1 MHPVVLGAV
10 DPTVS
15 VVQDGDGIET
25 VNVSFAAPTQPGETP
40 VVAWYEPL
48 HEVIGVWTPTGDTN
62 KGLEYEWDSGRTSRN
77 VFGAP
82 VFSFFGADDHARVTV
97 AVAETMHAVR
107 IRHGVHEE
115 DGTAHIR
122 VYLPVSPCVIRVD
135 RRRLPLADALAAT
148 TAWWDARRRHPVLAA
163 PNVARASFY
172 STWYSFHQ
180 DLDEAA
186 LREECRR
193 AAALGM
199 AGIIIDDGWQTDD
212 ATRGYA
218 TCGDWRPHPAKI
230 TDIAAFVAFA
240 HGLDLRVLLWFAVP
254 FVGHDSAAYATLRHA
269 ALRATTDHAWEQHD
283 RGWIVLDPRCPDAR
297 DHVVDAAVRAV
308 REWEVDGLKLDFV
321 DEFATGADTVPFDPT
336 RMDVGTVEEGADL
349 LLFTIRERLTAI
361 RPDVLIE
368 FRQQYVGPD
377 MRAYGNVFRANDCP
391 ASALANRVRTIDLR
405 LLSGSTAI
413 HSDMLMWHRED
424 SVESAALQFVSVLFS
439 APQLSVRLDAQSE
452 GQIAMIRWWLDVF
465 SRYRSVLHRGALR
478 VYGAAANYTRVETV
492 SDAVR
497 VVVLYG
503 EGFVEIGPDDVGR
516 QEVVVVNGS
525 GHRTVA
531 IGARAGGWNGTIH
544 DASGQV
550 IDRLTLT
557 TGAKH
562 HGYPV
567 RRYDR
572 LFSRWPEGAQ
582 RAGGMTG

>member
-1 MHPVVLGAV
+1 MNPVVRGAI
-10 DPTVS
+10 DPQVS
-15 VVQDGDGIET
+15 VVRDADGIET
-25 VNVSFAAPTQPGETP
+25 VSVAFTAPSHPGESP
-40 VVAWYEPL
+40 VVEWYEPL
-48 HEVIGVWTPTGDTN
+48 HEVTGVWTPTGDTN
-62 KGLEYEWDSGRTSRN
+62 KGLEYEWDVGRTSRN

-82 VFSFFGADDHARVTV
+82 VFSFFGADDHSRITV

-122 VYLPVSPCVIRVD
+122 VYLPGSPSVIRID
-135 RRRLPLADALAAT
+135 RRRLPLAEALAAV

-163 PNVARASFY
+163 PDAARAPFY

-230 TDIAAFVAFA
+230 ADIAAFVAFA
-240 HGLDLRVLLWFAVP
+240 HELDLRVLLWFAVP

-297 DHVVDAAVRAV
+297 DHVVDSAVRAV
-308 REWEVDGLKLDFV
+308 RAWGVDGLKLDFV
-321 DEFATGADTVPFDPT
+321 DEFATGADTVPFDPQ
-336 RMDVGTVEEGADL
+336 RMDVATVEEGADL
-349 LLFTIRERLTAI
+349 LLFTVRERVTAV
-361 RPDVLIE
+361 RPDALIE

-413 HSDMLMWHRED
+413 HSDMLMWHRDD

-452 GQIAMIRWWLDVF
+452 RHITMIGWWLEVF
-465 SRYRSVLHRGALR
+465 ARYRAVLHGGALR
-478 VYGAAANYTRVETV
+478 VYGVGANYTRVEAV
-492 SDAVR
+492 SDAAR
-497 VVVLYG
+497 VVCLYG
-503 EGFVEIGPDDVGR
+503 ERLVEIDPDDAAR
-516 QEVVVVNGS
+516 EAVVVINGA
-525 GHRTVA
+525 GAQPIA
-531 IGARAGGWNGTIH
+531 IVTRDSVWHATIH
-544 DASGQV
+544 DASGSV
-550 IDRLTLT
+550 AGHLTLSV
-557 TGAKH
+557 GATIADT
-562 HGYPV
+562 P
-567 RRYDR
+567 
-572 LFSRWPEGAQ
+572 S
-582 RAGGMTG
+582 AGMIVLSAAR